1 MQKSLIVALDF
12 PKKQQVDHFL
22 SLFGEEKLSV
32 KVGMELFYQEGP
44 TIVEALV
51 ASGHQVFLDL
61 KLHDI
66 PNTVY
71 HAMKGLGKLG
81 VSMTNLHAAGGSE
94 MMKAGLEGLREGAV
108 IAGKY
113 VPSLIAVTQLTSMT
127 EQRLREDLLVG
138 ASMNETVL
146 HYAKKA
152 AEAGLDGVVC
162 SSLEANM
169 LMEELGN
176 EFRKVTPGIRM
187 LGDDANDQ
195 KRVVTPKDARKLG
208 ATDIVVGRSITGAV
222 DPVQA
227 YKSILQQWQGVEIG

>member
-1 MQKSLIVALDF
+1 M
-12 PKKQQVDHFL
+12 
-22 SLFGEEKLSV
+22 
-32 KVGMELFYQEGP
+32 
-44 TIVEALV
+44 
-51 ASGHQVFLDL
+51 
-61 KLHDI
+61 
-66 PNTVY
+66 
-71 HAMKGLGKLG
+71 
-81 VSMTNLHAAGGSE
+81 
-94 MMKAGLEGLREGAV
+94 
-108 IAGKY
+108 
-113 VPSLIAVTQLTSMT
+113 
-127 EQRLREDLLVG
+127 
-138 ASMNETVL
+138 
-146 HYAKKA
+146 
-152 AEAGLDGVVC
+152 VC